1 MKTLLL
7 SVATLLT
14 ILSVKAQQITGIV
27 KDQSG
32 QPLKGAALILKR
44 TKDSTTVKLAVT
56 DASGLYR
63 LQAPAGSYF
72 FSVSHIGYEMKN
84 SVPVSLTDNGITQMP
99 DLVLLKAV
107 KNLKEVAITA
117 SRPLIEVH
125 TDKLILNVGSSVT
138 AIGQDGLELL
148 RKAPGVTVDQNGGL
162 MLNGKN
168 GVQIYINGK
177 PSPLSGDDLAAF
189 LHSLQASQID
199 AIEIIA
205 NPSAKFDAA
214 GSAGIINIRLKKNTA
229 FGTNGSVNAAYS
241 IGSHSSYSTGLNL
254 NHREGNTNIYGTY
267 NFNDRKS
274 AAYINTDRVLR
285 DTAFNQRYN
294 QLNHLTA
301 HNLQVGL
308 DQQLNKTSSA
318 GFIAGG
324 SFASYNTDGNSITPI
339 TFIPTGQVNK
349 ILLAGN
355 NTTRQRNS
363 GSFNANY
370 RYADKN
376 GHTLGIDADYD
387 LFRISNDQLQPN
399 NYYDGSGNTFLYGDT
414 YHILSPTAID
424 IFSIKADYEQNLWQ
438 GKLGFGAKVSSTDS
452 KNDLKQFNVLAAGD
466 VLNNALSDNFE
477 YKEQIQAVYLNYNRD
492 WKHWTMQ
499 LGVRA
504 ERTSAKGLSMP
515 YSSTPDSVF
524 NRDYTG
530 LFPSGALTWKA
541 TDAQQWTLNFS
552 RRLDRPSYS
561 FLNPFVYR
569 IDDYSARAGNT
580 QLQPQYTNSLSLA
593 YLYGQKLNI
602 SLNYSH
608 VTGVFAIEAD
618 TVGHSRYVLIN
629 KNLAEQDITSL
640 TASYPIE
647 LKWYSAQANM
657 NSYYSRY
664 QSPGINLSTYALEA
678 FLQQDFDLGKG
689 YRAELTTLYN
699 SPAILQGTFKS
710 KANSDVDA
718 GIQKSLFAGK
728 GSLRVAVTDIFHTQK
743 NQVSSNVSGQQLQ
756 TISGGET
763 RLLRVAFN
771 YRFGSNKV
779 KPAKRHQTGTEDESR
794 RTN

>member
-1 MKTLLL
+1 M
-7 SVATLLT
+7 ATLLT
-14 ILSVKAQQITGIV
+14 ILSANAQQISGIV
-27 KDQSG
+27 KGPDS
-32 QPLKGAALILKR
+32 QPLKGVSLILKKA
-44 TKDSTTVKLAVT
+44 KDSATVKLAVT
-56 DASGLYR
+56 DSSGLYR
-63 LQAPAGSYF
+63 LQAPAGNYF
-72 FSVSHIGYEMKN
+72 LTASHVGYEMKN
-84 SVPVSLTDNGITQMP
+84 SIPINLTDSGITQLP

-117 SRPLIEVH
+117 TRPLIEVH
-125 TDKLILNVGSSVT
+125 TDKLILNVGNSLT

-241 IGSHSSYSTGLNL
+241 IGAHSSYGTGMNL
-254 NHREGNTNIYGTY
+254 NHREGNTNIYCTY
-267 NFNDRKS
+267 NFNDRES
-274 AAYINTDRVLR
+274 AGYLNTDRVLG

-294 QLNHLTA
+294 QLNHLIT
-301 HNLQVGL
+301 HNLQAGL
-308 DQQLNKTSSA
+308 DQQLNKTSSI
-318 GFIAGG
+318 GFIASG
-324 SFASYNTDGNSITPI
+324 SFASYKIDGSSTTPI
-339 TFIPTGQVNK
+339 TFIPTGRVNK

-355 NTTRQRNS
+355 NTARQRNN

-370 RYADKN
+370 RYADQK
-376 GHTLGIDADYD
+376 GHTLGIDADYA
-387 LFRISNDQLQPN
+387 LFQISNDQLQSN
-399 NYYDGSGNTFLYGDT
+399 LYYNGLSSSFPYGDT
-414 YHILSPTAID
+414 YHILSPTAIN
-424 IFSIKADYEQNLWQ
+424 IFSLKTDYEQNLWK

-452 KNDLKQFNVLAAGD
+452 KNDLKQFNVLAAGE
-466 VLNNALSDNFE
+466 VFNNALSDNFE
-477 YKEQIQAVYLNYNRD
+477 YKEQIQAAYLNYNRD

-499 LGVRA
+499 LGLRV
-504 ERTSAKGLSMP
+504 ERTSAKGLSAP
-515 YSSTPDSVF
+515 YSSIPDSAF
-524 NRDYTG
+524 NRNYTG

-541 TDAQQWTLNFS
+541 TNAQQWTLNFS

-569 IDDYSARAGNT
+569 IDDYSAKAGNT
-580 QLQPQYTNSLSLA
+580 QLQPQYTNSLSLS

-602 SLNYSH
+602 SLNYSY
-608 VTGVFAIEAD
+608 VTGVFAIQAD

-629 KNLAEQDITSL
+629 KNLAKQNIASL

-647 LKWYSAQANM
+647 WKWYSAQVNLI
-657 NSYYSRY
+657 SYYSRY

-678 FLQQDFDLGKG
+678 FLQQNFDLGKG
-689 YRAELTTLYN
+689 YRAELTAMYN

-710 KANSDVDA
+710 KANS
-718 GIQKSLFAGK
+718 GIDLGMQKKLFSDK
-728 GSLRVAVTDIFHTQK
+728 GSLKIAVTDIFHTQK

-756 TISGGET
+756 TSSGGET

-779 KPAKRHQTGTEDESR
+779 KPAKRHQSGAEDESR